1 MPMTALDLRNQ
12 TFGHLTVLHRV
23 AIVAKSAV
31 WLCRC
36 TCGAT
41 KQVTATRLREGRA
54 RSCGCGGRAG
64 KADAFVN
71 PFG

>member
-1 MPMTALDLRNQ
+1 MPMTAINLTGER
-12 TFGHLTVLHRV
+12 FGHLTVLHRV

-41 KQVTATRLREGRA
+41 KQVTATRLRDGRA

-64 KADAFVN
+64 KAENHAN